1 MNKMKDCDLQSI
13 CTVSQMASK
22 LGLSR
27 ARLYQLI
34 DDGVFPPPAYCCLS
48 KKPVYPSR
56 LQKTC
61 LEIRNTGIGWNDQ
74 LVRFYRQRKKA
85 KPKPEHKQLVA
96 ILQKLGLSVTI
107 SQVRKASRQ
116 LGLSIA
122 SEGSTNGE
130 AIQKLIKYFY
140 GDCQKGV

>member
-1 MNKMKDCDLQSI
+1 MKDRDLQSI

-34 DDGVFPPPAYCCLS
+34 DDGVFAPPAYDLLS
-48 KKPVYPSR
+48 RKPLYPSR
-56 LQKTC
+56 LQETC
-61 LEIRNTGIGWNDQ
+61 LEIRKTGIGWNDQ

-85 KPKPEHKQLVA
+85 KPKPEHKQLTT
-96 ILQKLGLSVTI
+96 ILRKLGLSVTI
-107 SQVRKASRQ
+107 DDVRKASRQ

-122 SEGSTNGE
+122 SEESINGE
-130 AIQKLIKYFY
+130 TIQKLIEYFY
-140 GDCQKGV
+140 GGCQKGV